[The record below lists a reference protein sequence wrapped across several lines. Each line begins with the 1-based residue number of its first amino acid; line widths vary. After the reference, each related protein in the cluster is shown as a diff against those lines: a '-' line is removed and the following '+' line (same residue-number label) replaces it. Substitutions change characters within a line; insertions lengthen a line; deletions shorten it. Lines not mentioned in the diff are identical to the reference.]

1 LWKLDNKLGAVRWE
15 YMLRQQHGSTIG
27 VGGSSRT
34 AKNRRPHRNTQQQG
48 ILRRSRIG
56 PDGLRRTFQ
65 RDIKEF
71 VKRRPF
77 NVGSRQMLT

>member
-1 LWKLDNKLGAVRWE
+1 LWKLNNKLSAVCWE
-15 YMLRQQHGSTIG
+15 YMLGQQHGSTIRI
-27 VGGSSRT
+27 GGSSRT

-56 PDGLRRTFQ
+56 PNGLRRTFQ

-71 VKRRPF
+71 VKRRSF
-77 NVGSRQMLT
+77 NIGPRQMLP